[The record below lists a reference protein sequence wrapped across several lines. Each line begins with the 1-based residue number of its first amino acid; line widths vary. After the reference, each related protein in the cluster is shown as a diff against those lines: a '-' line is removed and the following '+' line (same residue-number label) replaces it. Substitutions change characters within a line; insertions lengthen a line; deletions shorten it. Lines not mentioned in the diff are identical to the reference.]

1 MKKIIALALSL
12 MMLLGCVSAFAE
24 TAEKETITMMGAFSI
39 TFDKLPADYTLAV
52 QMDTE
57 MAYAAAITSEDA
69 AKPKMLLTMA
79 FSDQWDGVNTLADA
93 TEDDLAAV
101 KQDFYDVAELDEGD
115 LVFEDKTTG
124 LGTPLLVVKTK
135 DNTMAAVYSIYQSH
149 EIEVDIFPAEGDTDG
164 ITDEDVER
172 VVNFLTDIEFK
183 PLEK

>member
-1 MKKIIALALSL
+1 MKEEKLMKKIIALALSL

-115 LVFEDKTTG
+115 LSVDTALDDIDEYDSMAKLSLIVLMEDEFDVKLTGDVIKGFETVGDIVKLMDK
-124 LGTPLLVVKTK
+124 
-135 DNTMAAVYSIYQSH
+135 
-149 EIEVDIFPAEGDTDG
+149 
-164 ITDEDVER
+164 
-172 VVNFLTDIEFK
+172 
-183 PLEK
+183 